1 MLEKVGFKNFL
12 ALRDVEIDLEPFTV
26 IVGPNSSG
34 KSTILDGI
42 RRIAGAKHN
51 LSGLIGTP
59 DIANGLQSYDVNTYL
74 NKKAQEVK
82 LSFRFVEESSP
93 EQFWEFSKERISSS
107 MTSHKFYPKFEVHLL
122 KFSVNDASKPSY
134 SESLSPILEP
144 SGQGLATICSYLQGS
159 DPEKF
164 LWIQEKIHLIIPGL
178 KRFRIRPARVP
189 ALYWF
194 NINLREKTERIARN
208 LDAIGHEIIFDF
220 ENAEN
225 IPAWQVSEG
234 TLFVLTV
241 LAAAS
246 SSNENMVLLIDD
258 LERGLH
264 PKAVRDLMKA
274 LREIQKMTPGL
285 QIIATSHSPYI
296 LDRLEAK
303 EVRVATLDPELGTL
317 VAKLEDYPDFEKWRE
332 AMTPGEFWSFVGE
345 DWVRDLLVG
354 KVRG

>member
-34 KSTILDGI
+34 KSTILEGI
-42 RRIAGAKHN
+42 DRISNAKNGSRLLVKRVLPNGEISYN
-51 LSGLIGTP
+51 LKDFLSRLSKT
-59 DIANGLQSYDVNTYL
+59 
-74 NKKAQEVK
+74 QEI
-82 LSFRFVEESSP
+82 
-93 EQFWEFSKERISSS
+93 EFSYKKDKESRQRYVADNYLRVDVSAVVDFRPDFDSKVLRFNSS
-107 MTSHKFYPKFEVHLL
+107 E
-122 KFSVNDASKPSY
+122 AAQPSY
-134 SESLSPILEP
+134 TESLNP
-144 SGQGLATICSYLQGS
+144 SIEVSGKGLATVCSYLQ
-159 DPEKF
+159 DPKPDAF
-164 LWIQEKIHLIIPGL
+164 AWVQEKIRSVIPNL
-178 KRFRIRPARVP
+178 QRFRMKRAIVP

-194 NINLREKTERIARN
+194 EIDFQSKIDRINRGLEAAGQE
-208 LDAIGHEIIFDF
+208 LVFDF
-220 ENAEN
+220 TNAEN
-225 IPAWQVSEG
+225 IPASQVSEG
-234 TLFVLTV
+234 TLFVLAV
-241 LAAAS
+241 LVMAAS
-246 SSNENMVLLIDD
+246 SSGDTVLLIDD

-264 PKAVRDLMKA
+264 PKAVRDLMTA

-317 VAKLEDYPDFEKWRE
+317 VAKLEDYPDFDKWRE

-345 DWVRDLLVG
+345 DWVKDLLVG